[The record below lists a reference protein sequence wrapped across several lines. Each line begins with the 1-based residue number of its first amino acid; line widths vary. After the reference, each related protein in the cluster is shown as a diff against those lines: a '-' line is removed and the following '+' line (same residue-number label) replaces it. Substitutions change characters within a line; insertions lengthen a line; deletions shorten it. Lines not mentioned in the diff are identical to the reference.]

1 MTHIEKAKRAA
12 QVARAVELQAKSA
25 WFMNS
30 TPEAWRAA
38 LDAERASGDAHEWLC
53 ALLNPPIFVLGWS
66 YASAQDFIAG
76 EPGLIALGE
85 PLQLMGHSKPVKVL
99 RLDGWRQ
106 RRDVTIWCEVFDS
119 VQCKFLTAQA
129 NRSPT

>member
-30 TPEAWRAA
+30 TPDNWQAV
-38 LDAERASGDAHEWLC
+38 LDAERASSVAHEWLC
-53 ALLNPPIFVLGWS
+53 ALLNPPVFVLGWNHV
-66 YASAQDFIAG
+66 AAQEFIAG
-76 EPGLIALGE
+76 EPGLIPLVD
-85 PLQLMGHSKPVKVL
+85 PLQLMGLSKPPKVL

-106 RRDVTIWCEVFDS
+106 RRDVSIWCEVFDS
-119 VQCKFLTAQA
+119 INCRFVHV
-129 NRSPT
+129 